1 MTLVLHALAPSHPCM
16 TVARALE
23 LKGLAFERI
32 DLPPGAHVEEMGKL
46 YGEGNTTVPG
56 LTIDG
61 EPVHGSRAILARL
74 DALAPEPSLFPAERA
89 EAVREAE
96 RWGDDQLQ
104 DLGRS
109 LTWGALHF
117 RPEALATVA
126 GGEQLD
132 PVGTD
137 FAIRYVRA
145 AWKYHGIT
153 AVRLAEDLA
162 GLPAKLDHV
171 DALIA
176 DRVIGTDEATAAD
189 LQIGATI
196 RVLLILD
203 DLQPLLRGRP
213 LERMARRWF
222 PDYPGRI
229 PAAAFPAGW
238 VPAP

>member
-126 GGEQLD
+126 GGEPLD
-132 PVGTD
+132 PAGTD

-162 GLPAKLDHV
+162 GLAAKLDHV

-176 DRVIGTDEATAAD
+176 DGVIGTDEATAAD